1 MEARGQA
8 VTPVAYPTLRQAA
21 TMLGVAA
28 PTLSR
33 LPDLKYIRAGGRDHR
48 IPAGEVL
55 RLTQH
60 FRRRSLEEV
69 AFQLIDYSKTHTLG
83 MESAVTAEVDEYLSQ
98 SYRATPEGSLEQ
110 FLRDA
115 RKLLS
120 PGLFSQVARAALAED
135 IRETR
140 HRAAT
145 ASSKPTVSRGRKP
158 AASNKS
164 SRNVSKKR
172 VKQPA

>member
-8 VTPVAYPTLRQAA
+8 VTPFAYPTLREAA

-69 AFQLIDYSKTHTLG
+69 AFQLIDYSKAHALG

-115 RKLLS
+115 RRLLP
-120 PGLFSQVARAALAED
+120 PGLFSQVATAALAED
-135 IRETR
+135 IRETK
-140 HRAAT
+140 HRSPT
-145 ASSKPTVSRGRKP
+145 ASPKPKVSRGRKP
-158 AASNKS
+158 AALNKS
-164 SRNVSKKR
+164 SRDAPKKR
-172 VKQPA
+172 VRQPA

>member
-8 VTPVAYPTLRQAA
+8 MTPFAYPSLREAA
-21 TMLGVAA
+21 AMLGVAA

-33 LPDLKYIRAGGRDHR
+33 LPDLRYIRAGGRDHR

-69 AFQLIDYSKTHTLG
+69 AFQLIDYSKTHALG

-98 SYRATPEGSLEQ
+98 SYRATPEASLEQ

-115 RKLLS
+115 RKLLPAS
-120 PGLFSQVARAALAED
+120 LFNQVARAALADD
-135 IRETR
+135 INETKR
-140 HRAAT
+140 RAA
-145 ASSKPTVSRGRKP
+145 ASTKPKVSRGRKP
-158 AASNKS
+158 VASSKS
-164 SRNVSKKR
+164 SRNVTKKR
-172 VKQPA
+172 VRQPA